1 MKLYENNI
9 FYYILL
15 IVFIYIFG
23 SLFYTSS
30 FGPGDDL
37 VFLQIFENGNFFQ
50 LLNDFFLSK
59 THLFER
65 PISVFFIGLIHFV
78 FEKNLQLYLLLFFVS
93 FLLTNFLIYK
103 SLKSLINQ
111 RILKTFLILSLT
123 PFLTS
128 SYLQSPYLLA
138 EFILPVLFWSVS
150 FYFLT
155 FSLKNKKEFFLLSN
169 FFLLISLFCTV
180 ISFPLFILNLFL
192 PLIYWRKNFS
202 LNKYF
207 FKIFFPLIIVFLIY
221 LGYLKF
227 INFLFNSPTYGS
239 SSLSL
244 DSFLQGVY
252 FFFTIFIEFPIM
264 IVKSLLF
271 SNFFQFLFILILVS
285 VFFILLKKESV
296 KKNYMFDRHDNK
308 LFLIILFLSL
318 SVNFLIFF
326 LSGYPSVTYG
336 YYNRMLISAFISLT
350 LILAILL
357 NLKHN
362 LFFLILK
369 IVLVTL
375 ILNSSKVITNQIVE
389 IDLLKKKEIS
399 LLSSSLKSYN
409 SQNSKK
415 VLVAKLPLYLDNNY
429 NNLEVFWLTWDLAA
443 ILKNENLNFFQSFP
457 ISDQV
462 LKFEG
467 YHPSVNFFNHLDILR
482 EENITSYIFVENGK
496 ILEFQTLGFFL
507 NFLEAKKK
515 IDVKLIYRETF
526 RSKLKDFIK
535 SFT

>member
-1 MKLYENNI
+1 
-9 FYYILL
+9 
-15 IVFIYIFG
+15 
-23 SLFYTSS
+23 
-30 FGPGDDL
+30 
-37 VFLQIFENGNFFQ
+37 
-50 LLNDFFLSK
+50 
-59 THLFER
+59 
-65 PISVFFIGLIHFV
+65 
-78 FEKNLQLYLLLFFVS
+78 
-93 FLLTNFLIYK
+93 
-103 SLKSLINQ
+103 
-111 RILKTFLILSLT
+111 
-123 PFLTS
+123 
-128 SYLQSPYLLA
+128 
-138 EFILPVLFWSVS
+138 
-150 FYFLT
+150 
-155 FSLKNKKEFFLLSN
+155 
-169 FFLLISLFCTV
+169 
-180 ISFPLFILNLFL
+180 
-192 PLIYWRKNFS
+192 
-202 LNKYF
+202 
-207 FKIFFPLIIVFLIY
+207 
-221 LGYLKF
+221 
-227 INFLFNSPTYGS
+227 
-239 SSLSL
+239 
-244 DSFLQGVY
+244 
-252 FFFTIFIEFPIM
+252 
-264 IVKSLLF
+264 
-271 SNFFQFLFILILVS
+271 
-285 VFFILLKKESV
+285 
-296 KKNYMFDRHDNK
+296 MFDHYDNK
-308 LFLIILFLSL
+308 LFLIILLLSL
-318 SVNFLIFF
+318 SANFLIFF

-369 IVLVTL
+369 IVFVTL

-515 IDVKLIYRETF
+515 IDVKMIYRETF